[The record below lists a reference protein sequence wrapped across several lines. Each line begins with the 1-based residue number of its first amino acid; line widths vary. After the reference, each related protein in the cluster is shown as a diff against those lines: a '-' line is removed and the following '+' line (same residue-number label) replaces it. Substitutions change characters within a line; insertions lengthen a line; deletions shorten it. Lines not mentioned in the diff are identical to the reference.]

1 MIQKPK
7 GTKDIIQDITYY
19 TFLKKTFF
27 EVMHLFNF
35 KEVETPIFEFK
46 KLFTTSISD
55 SEIVDKQMFE
65 FYDRKQRELVL
76 RPENTAGIIR
86 AYNEAKIYLPKQ
98 LTKWCYFG
106 PMFRYER
113 PQKGRY
119 RQFYQFGA
127 EIIGDKSID
136 SDVEIILAISKF
148 LKSLKIT
155 KTKLQINFLGSIEE
169 RKKYIK
175 ELKKFFISKQNQV
188 CQDCQRRIK
197 DNKILRI
204 LDCKKLKCKFK
215 DTPLLI
221 NFLNQKSFN
230 DYNLIQKRLDN
241 QKISYQKN
249 PFLVR
254 GLDYYSDFV
263 FEIFPQNSHNSQSA
277 IVGGGRY
284 NTLSEKIGG
293 SNVSGIGFAFGVER
307 IINLLKDQN
316 KLPEQKPKL
325 DVLIVYQGLEID
337 EITKIAHQLRAQNI
351 SCDYDKFNLPW
362 KKQFKAIKGS
372 DVVFILKVQKLGT
385 SDPTLQLSNEQTKK
399 VVNVK
404 PIKLKDITKLI
415 SKVKAYKVKQ
425 KEKR

>member
-7 GTKDIIQDITYY
+7 GTKDIIKDIGYY
-19 TFLKKTFF
+19 TYVKETFF
-27 EVMHLFNF
+27 EVMRLFNF

-46 KLFTTSISD
+46 KLFTSSICE

-65 FYDRKQRELVL
+65 FYDRKKRELVL

-86 AYNEAKIYLPKQ
+86 AYNEAKLYIPKR

-113 PQKGRY
+113 PQEGRY

-136 SDVEIILAISKF
+136 SDVEIILAITKF
-148 LKSLKIT
+148 LNQLKIT
-155 KTKLQINFLGSIEE
+155 KTKLQINFLGSIKE

-175 ELKKFFISKQNQV
+175 ELKTFFIKKSKQV

-197 DNKILRI
+197 ENKILRI
-204 LDCKKLKCKFK
+204 LDCKKQKCKFPN
-215 DTPLLI
+215 TPLLI
-221 NFLNQKSFN
+221 SFLNQESR
-230 DYNLIQKRLDN
+230 DYYQLIQEKLDN
-241 QKISYQKN
+241 LKVKYEKN

-263 FEIFPQNSHNSQSA
+263 FEIMPKDSQKSQSS

-293 SNVSGIGFAFGVER
+293 SAVSGIGFAFGVER
-307 IINLLKDQN
+307 IINLL
-316 KLPEQKPKL
+316 LEQKKITRKKQDL
-325 DVLIVYQGLEID
+325 DVLIVYQGLEMD
-337 EITKIAHQLRAQNI
+337 EITKIGLRLRAKNI
-351 SCDYDKFNLPW
+351 SCDYDKFNLDW
-362 KKQFKAIKGS
+362 KKQFKATQNN
-372 DVVFILKVQKLGT
+372 DVNFILKVQNLG
-385 SDPTLQLSNEQTKK
+385 SSGITLQLSNELTKK
-399 VVNVK
+399 IVT
-404 PIKLKDITKLI
+404 PRPLKLKDLSKIIKKI
-415 SKVKAYKVKQ
+415 SEYKAKK
-425 KEKR
+425 KGKR